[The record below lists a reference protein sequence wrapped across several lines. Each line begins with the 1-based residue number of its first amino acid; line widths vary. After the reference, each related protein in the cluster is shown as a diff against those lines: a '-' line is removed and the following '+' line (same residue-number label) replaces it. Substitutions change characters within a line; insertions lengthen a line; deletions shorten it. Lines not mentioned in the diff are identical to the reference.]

1 MASPVPQPRSIYTM
15 AKFIFLMSTHNAE
28 EWGEGLLGSAAV
40 KEEGPL
46 TLPKA
51 DHCKKALMRGP

>member
-1 MASPVPQPRSIYTM
+1 M
-15 AKFIFLMSTHNAE
+15 AKFIFLMSTHNGE

-46 TLPKA
+46 TPPKA